1 MWNRLGAGFLC
12 VLGRY
17 GTPWMRLKEIPG
29 RRCRCGAARRASKAR
44 TPRVYEAIG
53 NVPAALRREISAAHR
68 SCGGN
73 RIPEPARCRL
83 FCVQSRKRAA
93 LDAEGDPRLSVP
105 MRCRQEST

>member
-1 MWNRLGAGFLC
+1 MESAWRRLFMC
-12 VLGRY
+12 
-17 GTPWMRLKEIPG
+17 PG
-29 RRCRCGAARRASKAR
+29 QIRDALDAAEGDPRRRCRCGAARRASKAR